1 VFTAP
6 CMQENPQKSTRMVF
20 SRFFHLWKFCEKV
33 LCCILQSYLLL
44 NFLENNVPTP
54 LRLLTSFLSF
64 HIPASK
70 RIYKQFYTFNFFLF
84 FFISTL
90 EIETQKTTSK
100 PECLCSKC
108 SVVDPDPDTYVFG
121 PPGSGSGSV
130 SQRYGSGSF

>member
-1 VFTAP
+1 MFTAP
-6 CMQENPQKSTRMVF
+6 CMQENPQKSTTRIVVF
-20 SRFFHLWKFCEKV
+20 FRIFHLWKFCEKV

-70 RIYKQFYTFNFFLF
+70 RIYKQFFYTFNFFLF

-100 PECLCSKC
+100 PEWLFSKC
-108 SVVDPDPDTYVFG
+108 CVVDLDQDTCVFG
-121 PPGSGSGSV
+121 PPGSGSRFV
-130 SQRYGSGSF
+130 SQRYES